1 LLSSPS
7 IALVIPGFGLAF
19 LKDWWTFA
27 SESIRVAIVTGFSFR
42 AIH

>member
-7 IALVIPGFGLAF
+7 IALVVPGFGLAF
-19 LKDWWTFA
+19 LKDCRTFA
-27 SESIRVAIVTGFSFR
+27 SESIRVAIVTGFGFP